1 MDRVIERK
9 KGIRKKHLPYIA
21 GGILLVVIL
30 WMVFSGRSNTLR
42 TDSRSLTI
50 GEALYGDFND
60 YIRITGQVQP
70 VSIIQLAPLEG
81 GIVDSLFFEEG
92 AMVKKG
98 DVIVRLS
105 NPNLNISIM
114 DGEAQLAEK
123 QNFLRNTQVT
133 MEQEKLSIRQE
144 RLQMELDITRARRKY
159 KQNKSLYGEKLIAHE
174 EYLQAKED
182 YELSVNRYDLIME
195 RQRQDSI
202 YRSVQVEQMQES
214 LNSMLRN
221 MILTRQR
228 EANLDVRSPIDGEL
242 GLLDVVLGQSVAMGQ
257 KIGQVNDLSDYM
269 IEAQINEHYID
280 KVRGGLDASFERQGA
295 LFPLRVRKIYP
306 EVREGKFRT
315 DLVFTAE
322 RPGNIRSGQTYYID
336 LQLGQPAK
344 AVMIPRGS
352 FYQATGG
359 KWIYVLSPE
368 GDKAYKRRIKIGR
381 QNPQYYEVTEG
392 LKAGERVITSAY
404 DGFGDNEILLLN

>member
-1 MDRVIERK
+1 M
-9 KGIRKKHLPYIA
+9 
-21 GGILLVVIL
+21 
-30 WMVFSGRSNTLR
+30 
-42 TDSRSLTI
+42 
-50 GEALYGDFND
+50 
-60 YIRITGQVQP
+60 
-70 VSIIQLAPLEG
+70 SIIQLAPLEG

-159 KQNKSLYGEKLIAHE
+159 EQNKSLYDEKLIAHE

-257 KIGQVNDLSDYM
+257 KI
-269 IEAQINEHYID
+269 
-280 KVRGGLDASFERQGA
+280 VR
-295 LFPLRVRKIYP
+295 
-306 EVREGKFRT
+306 
-315 DLVFTAE
+315 
-322 RPGNIRSGQTYYID
+322 
-336 LQLGQPAK
+336 
-344 AVMIPRGS
+344 
-352 FYQATGG
+352 
-359 KWIYVLSPE
+359 
-368 GDKAYKRRIKIGR
+368 
-381 QNPQYYEVTEG
+381 
-392 LKAGERVITSAY
+392 
-404 DGFGDNEILLLN
+404 

>member
-159 KQNKSLYGEKLIAHE
+159 EQNKSLYDEKLIAHE

-214 LNSMLRN
+214 LNNMLRN

-269 IEAQINEHYID
+269 VEAQIDEHYID

>member
-105 NPNLNISIM
+105 NPNLNLSIM

-159 KQNKSLYGEKLIAHE
+159 EQNKSLYDEKLIAHE